1 MNRNITISIR
11 NKIKESYGFVANPR
25 YSPAHNAT
33 MILRSMP
40 SWHYFSRPS
49 NMEMHDLTT
58 KDTHIPKT
66 LTTII
71 GLGLK
76 FIPTPRRPNRNPIS
90 SFARFRKD
98 LLTKVY
104 FSGRP
109 IPEEKKYNVKMPVT
123 SDWEPK
129 PWDIPET
136 IHDRLANFRRHIRRS
151 MKTKRPKTTNLLPF
165 QTRAL
170 ANLAQ
175 RTDVLVVSCD
185 KNLGPALINT
195 TTYVD
200 RAFEDHLACP
210 ITYKEFTEEE
220 ADAHMRKVAQ
230 EINLWLMKYRTSTK
244 KRQGIDKKELSFLNA
259 NFDPEHAQ
267 LPVFYLTLKVHKTPW
282 TTRPIVSC
290 SGSLLYHLGIW
301 VDSHLQKI
309 AITQKTYTK
318 NSRELKDN
326 IIQLSPLPPGARLFT
341 ADATSMYTN
350 INTNMA
356 IIEIAQYLHQH
367 SNRFPTI
374 PADALISALSIVMRN
389 NVFRFG
395 DTFWHQLQGTAMGT
409 PPAPTYANLFFAI
422 HENRILRK
430 YSKNL
435 LIHKR
440 YIDDIFGIWIPSDDK
455 VKDEEQWK
463 KYVRDIDTY
472 HGLKWL
478 FSPRCNKVDFLD
490 ITISIKENNV
500 LHTTLFEKSL
510 NLYLY
515 IPPHSAHPPGVLT
528 GLVIG
533 NCHRI
538 HTLCSDESDRTS
550 NLRNFLRRL
559 RARGYPL
566 HTLLPLFHRAH
577 LLASS
582 QAADELCTTVDDNKK
597 RIFFHLEFHPD
608 SPRSPE
614 LQTIWRNTV
623 LQPPSMEHLSLVR
636 NNHDREV
643 EIRQMTVAYSRP
655 RNLGNLLS
663 PRNLHLSTGLPVSSY
678 RK

>member
-1 MNRNITISIR
+1 MLLRN
-11 NKIKESYGFVANPR
+11 
-25 YSPAHNAT
+25 
-33 MILRSMP
+33 MP
-40 SWHYFSRPS
+40 LWHYLTRPS

-66 LTTII
+66 LSTII

-76 FIPTPRRPNRNPIS
+76 FIPTPRRPNRNPTS
-90 SFARFRKD
+90 SFKRFQKD
-98 LLTKVY
+98 LYTKVY

-109 IPEEKKYNVKMPVT
+109 LPEEKKYDSKMPVVST
-123 SDWEPK
+123 WEPK

-136 IHDRLANFRRHIRRS
+136 IRDRLANFRRQIRRT
-151 MKTKRPKTTNLLPF
+151 MKVKRPKTTNLLPF

-170 ANLAQ
+170 STLAE

-195 TTYVD
+195 TTYIS
-200 RAFEDHLACP
+200 RAFEDHLDCKA
-210 ITYKEFTEEE
+210 TYKELTEEE
-220 ADAHMRKVAQ
+220 AHSHMRKVAAKIQ
-230 EINLWLMKYRTSTK
+230 AWLTKYSSSTK
-244 KRQGIDKKELSFLNA
+244 TRQGVDKKELSFLNS
-259 NFDPEHAQ
+259 NFDPATAV

-282 TTRPIVSC
+282 ATRPIVSC

-301 VDSHLQKI
+301 VDSHLQKV
-309 AITQKTYTK
+309 ATAQKTYTK

-326 IIQLSPLPPGARLFT
+326 IVRLSPLPPGAKLFT

-350 INTNMA
+350 INTGMA

-367 SNRFPTI
+367 SRRFATI
-374 PADALISALSIVMRN
+374 PADALIEALTIVMRN
-389 NVFRFG
+389 NVFLFG
-395 DTFWHQLQGTAMGT
+395 DTHWHQLQGTAMGT

-430 YSKNL
+430 YATNL
-435 LIHKR
+435 LLYKR

-455 VKDEEQWK
+455 DKDEEQWRN
-463 KYVRDIDTY
+463 YVSDIDNY

-478 FSPRCNKVDFLD
+478 FSPRCNTVDFLD
-490 ITISIKENNV
+490 ITISIKKNDEI
-500 LHTTLFEKSL
+500 HTTLFEKSL

-538 HTLCSDESDRTS
+538 HTLCSDETDRIN
-550 NLRNFLRRL
+550 NLRSFLRRL

-566 HTLLPLFHRAH
+566 STLLPLFHRAH
-577 LLASS
+577 LLASNPPT
-582 QAADELCTTVDDNKK
+582 ATALCSDAEDNKK

-608 SPRSPE
+608 NPRSPE
-614 LQTIWRNTV
+614 LQNIWRSTV
-623 LQPPSMEHLSLVR
+623 IQPPSDEHLSLIR
-636 NNHDREV
+636 NIHDKEV

-655 RNLGNLLS
+655 RNIGNLLS
-663 PRNLHLSTGLPVSSY
+663 PRNLHLSNGLPVSSY